1 VNELEPR
8 LRRVARRAGKHLRWT
23 RTEGIARLIE
33 EDRLDPVQRVP
44 LAFKKWRW
52 RQLHGGAEG
61 QARPVWLFG
70 VQRSG
75 TNMLVRGLETAP
87 EFQVHNE
94 SDRRAFRR
102 FRLRPD
108 HELAALVTASQHRY
122 VLFKPLCDSH
132 RAAELL
138 DRLPA
143 LVPGR
148 AIWAYRDVDGRA
160 RSAVA
165 KFGDANLRVLR
176 EIAAGPSPRWQA
188 QRLSA
193 DSLGLLASFDY
204 DRLTPADGAAL
215 FWYVRN
221 RLFFE
226 LRLHDRADVVLSS
239 YDAMLR
245 APEAGMR
252 TLCAFLGMSWR
263 PALTAGMAPRTA
275 QGRPRLAIEPRIRAR
290 CDELAARLDATA
302 AAQAARLDAGA
313 ATI

>member
-1 VNELEPR
+1 MNELEPP
-8 LRRVARRAGKHLRWT
+8 LRRLARRTGKHLRWT
-23 RTEGIARLIE
+23 RSEGIARLIE
-33 EDRLDPVQRVP
+33 EDGLDPLERLP
-44 LAFKKWRW
+44 MALRKWRW
-52 RQLHGGAEG
+52 RRAHGV
-61 QARPVWLFG
+61 ARGRAMPVWLLG

-108 HELAALVTASQHRY
+108 HELAALVFSSRHQY

-138 DRLPA
+138 DRMPV
-143 LVPGR
+143 LVAGR

-176 EIAAGPSPRWQA
+176 EIAAGPSRRWQA
-188 QRLSA
+188 QRLSP
-193 DSLGLLASFDY
+193 DSLELLSSFDY
-204 DRLTPADGAAL
+204 DAMTPADAAAL

-226 LRLHDRADVVLSS
+226 LGLDRRADVVLSS

-245 APEAGMR
+245 SPATAMR
-252 TLCAFLGMSWR
+252 ALCAFLGMAWR
-263 PALTAGMAPRTA
+263 PELTAGIAPRA
-275 QGRPRLAIEPRIRAR
+275 GHELPRLRIDARIRER
-290 CDELAARLDATA
+290 CDHLTGALDATA
-302 AAQAARLDAGA
+302 AAQLARLAAG
-313 ATI
+313 